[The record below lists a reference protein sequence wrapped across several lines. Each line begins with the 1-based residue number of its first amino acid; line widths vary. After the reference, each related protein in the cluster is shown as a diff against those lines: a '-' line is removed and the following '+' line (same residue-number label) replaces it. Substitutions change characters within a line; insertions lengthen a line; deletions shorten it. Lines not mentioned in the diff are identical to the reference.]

1 VIPPSALRGELGVP
15 LVVSVA
21 GASARAQIRAA
32 LAKLG
37 LRETRDFVC
46 AA

>member
-1 VIPPSALRGELGVP
+1 VPPAALGSRPRER

-21 GASARAQIRAA
+21 GAVPRSEIRAA
-32 LAKLG
+32 LAGMGFAEL
-37 LRETRDFVC
+37 RDFVC

>member
-1 VIPPSALRGELGVP
+1 LP

-21 GASARAQIRAA
+21 RAGPRAEIRAELAA
-32 LAKLG
+32 LG
-37 LRETRDFVC
+37 FEETRDFVC

>member
-1 VIPPSALRGELGVP
+1 
-15 LVVSVA
+15 VVSVA

-32 LAKLG
+32 LAAMG
-37 LRETRDFVC
+37 FRESLDYVC

>member
-1 VIPPSALRGELGVP
+1 MLAALPRRP

-21 GASARAQIRAA
+21 GAAARAEIRGFLAA
-32 LAKLG
+32 RGWA
-37 LRETRDFVC
+37 EPRDFVC